1 MQEHPSSGAD
11 AVPPNEIAAFV
22 TRTTGRSVAA
32 LWPLAGGEANATYR
46 ATTDEGETLIVRV
59 QGRGVTGFAE
69 EARAMRQSREAGVPV
84 PEVYGVGQIG
94 TDAPAD
100 AMVMASAKG
109 RPLAEVMGSLSRAE
123 LTRVF
128 VGVGEALRKLH
139 AVPVAHFGWLRR
151 EADEGEA
158 DSDWATFAKT
168 LLAFR
173 QKDTPELERAG
184 LTRGEVE
191 GLLGVVSSLQDL
203 PYKQPVLCHG
213 DLGADHLFVGDD
225 LELTGVIDFGMAQGG
240 APALDVGV
248 LRMFHPEVELAWLAE
263 GYGGG
268 PLAEESFEREVL
280 MHQVDV
286 AMSYLAANLRRGDE
300 TYKDVAVMGLRSW
313 LGRWRE
319 LGG

>member
-1 MQEHPSSGAD
+1 MQEHPSSGA
-11 AVPPNEIAAFV
+11 VPPDELAAFV
-22 TRTTGRSVAA
+22 TRTTNRSVAA
-32 LWPLAGGEANATYR
+32 LEPLAGGEANATYR
-46 ATTDEGETLIVRV
+46 ATTGKDESLIVRV
-59 QGRGVTGFAE
+59 QQRGVTGFAE
-69 EARAMRQSREAGVPV
+69 EAWAMQRSREAGVPV
-84 PEVYGVGQIG
+84 PEVYGVGQVG

-100 AMVMASAKG
+100 AMVMAASKG
-109 RPLAEVMGSLSRAE
+109 RSLTGIMPSLSQAE
-123 LTRVF
+123 LARVF
-128 VGVGEALRKLH
+128 TGVGDALRKLH
-139 AVPVAHFGWLRR
+139 TVPVAHFGWLRR

-158 DSDWATFAKT
+158 GSDWATFAKT

-173 QKDTPELERAG
+173 QADAPELERAG
-184 LTRGEVE
+184 LTRAEVE
-191 GLLGVVSSLQDL
+191 GLLGIVSHMQDL
-203 PYKQPVLCHG
+203 PYRQPVLCHG

-248 LRMFHPEVELAWLAE
+248 LLVFHPEVELAWLAE

-268 PLAEESFEREVL
+268 PFAEESFEREVL
-280 MHQVDV
+280 AQQVNV
-286 AMSYLAANLRRGDE
+286 ATSYLAENLRRGDE